1 MDADKVKEIEV
12 EQVNNGF
19 VVKFQVEES
28 YKRQVRDGKYR
39 PVPGSLLM
47 MCGMCI
53 TVKSIPRLKPC
64 VPGCWRCFQRSERR
78 NELSVVCR
86 HHVDH
91 RQPQS

>member
-39 PVPGSLLM
+39 PVPGEFVDDVRNVYYREVYPTVDALCARLLALFP
-47 MCGMCI
+47 
-53 TVKSIPRLKPC
+53 KKRAKK
-64 VPGCWRCFQRSERR
+64 
-78 NELSVVCR
+78 
-86 HHVDH
+86 
-91 RQPQS
+91 